1 MRVKHQPQ
9 RPKKHWSFKYTN
21 FWSFWKTLRQ
31 WNLHASLCF
40 QDPSLSWCLSHWNT
54 QTFVW
59 IHTPTTSIGDPS
71 PRAQQVPCKTHSFAD
86 LMFFLLIPDVLLL
99 VESFTLL
106 QCTEHTTFITLC
118 FVLQLC
124 NSSRSLNYIYSLKT
138 SKSVICLIRSVNLL
152 PNQELPFWFVIMTK
166 WFSCR
171 CHSGWLYLNS
181 SSKPSSTAN
190 WHAKCCLY
198 SFGGQRRISKQQ
210 STTTKCP

>member
-1 MRVKHQPQ
+1 MESSFIFVFSRSIFELMPQPL
-9 RPKKHWSFKYTN
+9 KYADLCLNSQTN
-21 FWSFWKTLRQ
+21 
-31 WNLHASLCF
+31 N
-40 QDPSLSWCLSHWNT
+40 
-54 QTFVW
+54 
-59 IHTPTTSIGDPS
+59 IHRWPS

-152 PNQELPFWFVIMTK
+152 PNQELPFWFVIMTN

-190 WHAKCCLY
+190 WHAKCCL
-198 SFGGQRRISKQQ
+198 
-210 STTTKCP
+210 